1 MENQKSSKGVIALLI
16 VIIVILSIFCI
27 LFATGT
33 ISFKSSK
40 SSTDTQLKENN
51 VINNENN
58 VEQSNNEQNSETID
72 YTKYIGTYLNDGK
85 NSMDD
90 VSNSGG
96 VVLKITALSKD
107 DISFE
112 IQCISHVARI
122 AAISMK
128 EVRNVNASGEVYSFS
143 WFDDGWGNSGVG
155 TISIVN
161 DEIKLSMTTEKY
173 AETAN
178 WSMGKFDYLM
188 HKID

>member
-1 MENQKSSKGVIALLI
+1 MESKKSSKGVIILLI
-16 VIIVILSIFCI
+16 VIIVVLSILCV
-27 LFATGT
+27 LFATET

-40 SSTDTQLKENN
+40 SSINTQLNDNN

-58 VEQSNNEQNSETID
+58 NNEQNLESID
-72 YTKYIGTYLNDGK
+72 YTKYIGTYLNEGK

-96 VVLKITALSKD
+96 VVLKITTLSKN

-128 EVRNVNASGEVYSFS
+128 EVRNVNANEGVYSFS
-143 WFDDGWGNSGVG
+143 WFDDGWGNSGIG
-155 TISIVN
+155 IISIVN
-161 DEIKLSMTTEKY
+161 GEIKVSVTTEKY
-173 AETAN
+173 AENAN

-188 HKID
+188 HKVN